1 MQSKGCEYT
10 LDYDALGRVT
20 ARTDGEGNT
29 TTFAYHPGGQIRTV
43 TAPNGAKLYQAEY
56 DVWGRP
62 DSETDGNGNTTVYEK
77 DRWGHVTKV
86 TLPDGGI
93 EKYHYD
99 FAGNLNVAEDAN
111 GNRTVFRYRGDN
123 RIRSIRKENK
133 SIKYFWYDREGR
145 CSGRLDANANLVRT
159 VYNMDGNP
167 VEKTGFHGVDIQ
179 NILRGEFSRADPE
192 LRSLYTY
199 DAQGNLVEA
208 SENGTDYH
216 YTHDTEGRVLSKR
229 AWGKTLYENH
239 YDACGR
245 LRELITGEQKTSYGY
260 DKAGRLA
267 EVCASNGI
275 RAQYRYDKNDMQT
288 EVLYGNG
295 LRTSYTYDERSQLT
309 EMETVFPGM
318 SNPLFR
324 GTYAYDANG
333 CRISKTEQIRMDAT
347 TPLKVMETSY
357 TYDSMERLIKESLNG
372 AVTSYGY
379 DLAGNR
385 ITKSTDGR
393 TEKYFY
399 NNRNQLTEL
408 HREKDVVRYSYDPAG
423 NLTEENYLTADGAST
438 KKLHYVYDVYNR
450 NVSVTGDDF
459 TQKNHYDAEGYRDSI
474 TEKDK
479 VTNFVYQG
487 GMLLHELDED
497 KNPARHYVLGNEYIG
512 LDNNYYLTDEQGSV
526 RYVLDAAGN
535 VQNDYRYD
543 AFGQRIAGQEN
554 IPNRLRYNAQIEDDL
569 TGLYYLRAR
578 YYNTGIGRFTQED
591 VIYNDGLNLYAYC
604 NSNPVMYSDPS
615 GFTKQCD
622 PKVGG
627 EKDSKSG
634 SKAEIPSTSK
644 RQTPDQSA
652 LHKLA
657 KEAEKNAKKGNPISY
672 EEAKILDEWA
682 KEYNVPQHH
691 PAEVGS
697 GQHFPGGNH
706 MDHTHIYN
714 IHVPYEYR

>member
-1 MQSKGCEYT
+1 
-10 LDYDALGRVT
+10 
-20 ARTDGEGNT
+20 
-29 TTFAYHPGGQIRTV
+29 
-43 TAPNGAKLYQAEY
+43 
-56 DVWGRP
+56 
-62 DSETDGNGNTTVYEK
+62 
-77 DRWGHVTKV
+77 
-86 TLPDGGI
+86 
-93 EKYHYD
+93 
-99 FAGNLNVAEDAN
+99 
-111 GNRTVFRYRGDN
+111 
-123 RIRSIRKENK
+123 
-133 SIKYFWYDREGR
+133 
-145 CSGRLDANANLVRT
+145 
-159 VYNMDGNP
+159 MDGNP

-179 NILRGEFSRADPE
+179 NILRSEFSRTDPE

-295 LRTSYTYDERSQLT
+295 LRTLYTYDERSQLT
-309 EMETVFPGM
+309 GMETVLPGM

-324 GTYAYDANG
+324 STYAYDANG

-357 TYDSMERLIKESLNG
+357 TYDAMERLTKESLNG

-438 KKLHYVYDVYNR
+438 KKLHYAYDVYNR

-512 LDNNYYLTDEQGSV
+512 LDHNYYLTDEQGSV
-526 RYVLDAAGN
+526 RYVMDAAGN

-543 AFGQRIAGQEN
+543 AFGQRIAGHEN

-604 NSNPVMYSDPS
+604 SSNPVMYADPS
-615 GFTKQCD
+615 GYAKKAAKQKTC
-622 PKVGG
+622 
-627 EKDSKSG
+627 G
-634 SKAEIPSTSK
+634 SKDGGGSYTSQNQMQKQVEKGSAPKGIDRVDKPHTDTGQPHIHFGENDRALNLDGTWHDAGKNIPKITGAIK
-644 RQTPDQSA
+644 KWI
-652 LHKLA
+652 L
-657 KEAEKNAKKGNPISY
+657 KNGWSLPN
-672 EEAKILDEWA
+672 E
-682 KEYNVPQHH
+682 
-691 PAEVGS
+691 
-697 GQHFPGGNH
+697 
-706 MDHTHIYN
+706 
-714 IHVPYEYR
+714 